1 MITHENTGLT
11 RAIVHEVMH
20 DTTAVNEKETTSRMP
35 TSGNGEV
42 RMCTPVEYH
51 GHCAS
56 KDCCVCVFKHIGF
69 PRSRSGRGVG
79 LDRTHHV
86 SGESIRSGRQ

>member
-35 TSGNGEV
+35 TGGE
-42 RMCTPVEYH
+42 R
-51 GHCAS
+51 
-56 KDCCVCVFKHIGF
+56 
-69 PRSRSGRGVG
+69 RSLNVYTCGISRPLREQGQLCLCFQTYWFSTVAVG
-79 LDRTHHV
+79 EGCGT
-86 SGESIRSGRQ
+86 